1 MSKNIS
7 SIDLN
12 RNNKTYEKPC
22 IKYSRFWLSE
32 KLLLKCT
39 EKKWNNSKFV
49 SVCSFGE
56 NLKYLQ

>member
-7 SIDLN
+7 SIYSN

-39 EKKWNNSKFV
+39 EKKWNNSK
-49 SVCSFGE
+49 C
-56 NLKYLQ
+56 